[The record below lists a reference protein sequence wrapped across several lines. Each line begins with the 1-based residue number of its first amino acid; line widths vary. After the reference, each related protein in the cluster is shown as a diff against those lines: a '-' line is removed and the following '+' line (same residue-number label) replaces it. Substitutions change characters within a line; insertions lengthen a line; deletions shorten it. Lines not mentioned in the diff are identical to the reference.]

1 MKINRAL
8 GFILFLFLANLVV
21 GDVMR
26 AFSQTLVATLGAVET
41 AALTATVRLEE
52 VR

>member
-21 GDVMR
+21 GDVMQALSR
-26 AFSQTLVATLGAVET
+26 TLVASLGAVES
-41 AALTATVRLEE
+41 AAQTATVRFEE

>member
-8 GFILFLFLANLVV
+8 GFILFLFLANLIM
-21 GDVMR
+21 GDVMHALSR
-26 AFSQTLVATLGAVET
+26 TLVASLGTVES
-41 AALTATVRLEE
+41 AAQTATVRFKE